1 MARYFVQFRPN
12 STLAD
17 KLMVFTGMT
26 EQQVR
31 NEVNREYGKAVQ
43 RIFSEPDAAQIIPN
57 IYGCKEQWVAFGS
70 HCVYTE
76 QDCNG
81 KSMGIMEYPK
91 SKNVKP
97 YKDHEVSVKD
107 ITEWFKTA
115 KPYPTQANL
124 FTQLGA
130 MYEEVAESIS
140 ALNDQLITEYASDAK
155 LADLHTKV
163 QNAKL
168 ALNDL
173 ASAMYK
179 SDGFPLSEKTK
190 IDLLDAL
197 ADITVTTTGSAQYAG
212 FDFDGAL
219 TNVNQSNWSKF
230 ENGKPVLRED
240 GKIMKGR
247 DYKAPELKPF
257 IGK

>member
-1 MARYFVQFRPN
+1 MVRHFVTFKKGTN
-12 STLAD
+12 LYG
-17 KLMVFTGMT
+17 KVMVFTNLL
-26 EQQVR
+26 R
-31 NEVNREYGKAVQ
+31 NEIQDRLVQ
-43 RIFSEPDAAQIIPN
+43 HYDQLWDKI
-57 IYGCKEQWVAFGS
+57 
-70 HCVYTE
+70 YTE
-76 QDCNG
+76 PELSRVMPETIQKGEFIHFGTEGYTLNQEH
-81 KSMGIMEYPK
+81 K
-91 SKNVKP
+91 
-97 YKDHEVSVKD
+97 VSVSD
-107 ITEWFKTA
+107 ITLWFKTA
-115 KPYPTQANL
+115 KPCPTQANL

-130 MYEEVAESIS
+130 MYEEVAESVS
-140 ALNDQLITEYASDAK
+140 ALNNQLIEEYASDMK

-168 ALNDL
+168 ALEDL
-173 ASAMYK
+173 ANAMYK
-179 SDGFPLSEKTK
+179 TDRFPLSEKTK

-230 ENGKPVLRED
+230 ENNKPVLRED
-240 GKIMKGR
+240 GKIMKGK